1 MTVVTKLRHLILG
14 RIVMTKLDSVLKKR
28 HHFAE
33 KGLYSQSYS
42 FPSSHI
48 QMWELDHKEGWMPKN
63 WHFWTMVLEKTLES
77 PLDHKEIKSVNLK
90 GNQSWLLTGW
100 TDAEAEAP
108 ILWRLMGRVDSSEKT
123 LMLLKT
129 KSKRRGWQRMNKF
142 DGITD
147 SMYMSLSKLQEIV
160 NDKEA

>member
-1 MTVVTKLRHLILG
+1 
-14 RIVMTKLDSVLKKR
+14 
-28 HHFAE
+28 
-33 KGLYSQSYS
+33 
-42 FPSSHI
+42 
-48 QMWELDHKEGWMPKN
+48 MWELDHKEGWMPKN

-90 GNQSWLLTGW
+90 GNQPWLLIGW

-129 KSKRRGWQRMNKF
+129 ESKRRGWQRMNKF
-142 DGITD
+142 NGITD
-147 SMYMSLSKLQEIV
+147 SMYMSLSKLQEMVKDRDAWRAADHGFAKSLTWLSDWRTTTKVI
-160 NDKEA
+160 KHKQK